1 MKHILFLLISI
12 ILGLSVVSSCRNEAT
27 THSKPEWVS
36 IFNGNNLDGWHVKIK
51 DHPLNENYNNTF
63 VVEGGAIKVNYAEY
77 DSFNNKFG
85 HLFYKTPYS
94 NYKLRFK

>member
-12 ILGLSVVSSCRNEAT
+12 ILGLSVVSSCKNEAT

-63 VVEGGAIKVNYAEY
+63 VVEGGAIAVRVVTVGALRCEAPGVVVPGIGFIVGY
-77 DSFNNKFG
+77 NNG
-85 HLFYKTPYS
+85 
-94 NYKLRFK
+94 